1 MTDLPHRN
9 DRAAAGK
16 RAGANPAA
24 VDRAAATRA
33 ANKRTGLIL
42 ASIAV
47 VFFFGVMIAQHFHT
61 PTASIAVL
69 GTAVLLY
76 LCIAIGRHLRK

>member
-1 MTDLPHRN
+1 MSNERQQ
-9 DRAAAGK
+9 R
-16 RAGANPAA
+16 
-24 VDRAAATRA
+24 
-33 ANKRTGLIL
+33 ANKATALVL

-47 VFFFGVMIAQHFHT
+47 VFFFGVMAAQYFGT

-76 LCIAIGRHLRK
+76 LVVAIGRHLRK

>member
-1 MTDLPHRN
+1 VSTERQQ
-9 DRAAAGK
+9 RANRQVAI
-16 RAGANPAA
+16 
-24 VDRAAATRA
+24 
-33 ANKRTGLIL
+33 IL

-47 VFFFGVMIAQHFHT
+47 VFFFGVMAAQYLGT

-76 LCIAIGRHLRK
+76 LAVAIGRPLRK

>member
-1 MTDLPHRN
+1 MTPD
-9 DRAAAGK
+9 ATK
-16 RAGANPAA
+16 RANRQVAL
-24 VDRAAATRA
+24 V
-33 ANKRTGLIL
+33 L

-47 VFFFGVMIAQHFHT
+47 VFFFGVMAAQLAGT

-76 LCIAIGRHLRK
+76 LAIAIGRHLRK

>member
-1 MTDLPHRN
+1 MSDVV
-9 DRAAAGK
+9 DK
-16 RAGANPAA
+16 RA
-24 VDRAAATRA
+24 A
-33 ANKRTGLIL
+33 ANKRTALIL
-42 ASIAV
+42 GSIAL
-47 VFFFGVMIAQHFHT
+47 VFFFGVMVAQYFGT

>member
-1 MTDLPHRN
+1 VTPD
-9 DRAAAGK
+9 AT
-16 RAGANPAA
+16 
-24 VDRAAATRA
+24 TRA
-33 ANKRTGLIL
+33 NRRVGLIL

-47 VFFFGVMIAQHFHT
+47 VFFFGVMAAQLIGT

-76 LCIAIGRHLRK
+76 LAIAIGRHLRK